1 MLSPTIARGQEL
13 KHMQILVI
21 GSGGREHAIILT
33 LLKDNALMANAVSVF
48 ATGAN
53 AGIIELIGAANCF
66 DIEITNPSAVLAL
79 ANQLDIELVIIGP
92 EAPLV
97 AGVADLLR
105 ANNYLVFGPNQAAAQ
120 IEASKAFAK
129 DLMQELGIPTAK
141 ALTCSTVAE
150 VQAATAQFG
159 APYVIKDDG
168 LAAGKGV
175 VVTTELQAALDH
187 AKACFAA
194 GSKVVVEEFL
204 AGEEVSVLCVTDG
217 RTVYP
222 LIAAQDYKR
231 IFDGD
236 NGPNTGGMGA
246 YAPVNWFD
254 DAAQQFVI
262 TQIATP
268 VVQQLAKRGTAF
280 VGVLYC
286 GLINTTAGLKVIEF
300 NARFGDPETQVVLS
314 LLASSLTELL
324 YAAASG
330 SLDQLAAP
338 SFKPGGA
345 VAVVLAAAGYP
356 QTVRTDDEIAIEI
369 APNPDLVVFHAGTRL
384 ENGAVKTAG
393 GRVLAV
399 TAVGASIAAARALA
413 YQGVAQVRFAG
424 SQHRSDIAADKGS
437 A

>member
-1 MLSPTIARGQEL
+1 
-13 KHMQILVI
+13 MQILVI

-129 DLMQELGIPTAK
+129 ELMHELGIPTAK

-338 SFKPGGA
+338 SFRPGGA

>member
-1 MLSPTIARGQEL
+1 
-13 KHMQILVI
+13 MQILVI

-217 RTVYP
+217 KTVYP

-268 VVQQLAKRGTAF
+268 VVQQLAKRGPAF

>member
-1 MLSPTIARGQEL
+1 
-13 KHMQILVI
+13 MQILVI

-129 DLMQELGIPTAK
+129 ELMQELGIPTAK

-217 RTVYP
+217 KTVYP

-338 SFKPGGA
+338 SFRPGGA

-356 QTVRTDDEIAIEI
+356 QRVRTDDEIAIEI

>member
-1 MLSPTIARGQEL
+1 
-13 KHMQILVI
+13 MQILVI

-79 ANQLDIELVIIGP
+79 ANQLDTELVIIGP

-217 RTVYP
+217 KTVYP

-345 VAVVLAAAGYP
+345 VTVVLAAAGYP